1 MLNPRFPPS
10 SAKLD
15 VGGWSAEVK
24 KKILYIYIYVYM
36 HTQSEKQGCTQRV
49 TAQK

>member
-24 KKILYIYIYVYM
+24 KKKYYIYIYMY
-36 HTQSEKQGCTQRV
+36 TCTHSQRSRD
-49 TAQK
+49 ALKE